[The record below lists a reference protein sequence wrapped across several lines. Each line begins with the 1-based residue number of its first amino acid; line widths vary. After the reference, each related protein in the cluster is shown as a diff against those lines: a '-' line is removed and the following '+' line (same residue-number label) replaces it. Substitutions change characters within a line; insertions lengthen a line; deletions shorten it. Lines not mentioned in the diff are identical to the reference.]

1 MYKQMRTLIF
11 LFLLPLPCTA
21 AESHWPGLPPDCWS
35 ESRMFHSTERIDP
48 WQKNTFIKTI
58 KAEKPKNGELSPNK
72 GYFFLVEGGSP
83 NGKIT
88 IYAEKDHLVQI
99 SFSELF
105 GLSDVKWINEKLLF
119 MRPWWG
125 RIAATDIIYDVEKE
139 QVIYSEFVT
148 DGYMAFQQ
156 FQESCPT
163 LGCQCIKKK

>member
-1 MYKQMRTLIF
+1 MYKQMRTIIF

-35 ESRMFHSTERIDP
+35 ESRMFHSTEKIDP

-58 KAEKPKNGELSPNK
+58 KAEKPKTGELSPNK

-148 DGYMAFQQ
+148 DGYLAFQQ

>member
-1 MYKQMRTLIF
+1 MRIIIF
-11 LFLLPLPCTA
+11 LFLLPLPCSA
-21 AESHWPGLPPDCWS
+21 AESDWPGLPPDCWS
-35 ESRMFHSTERIDP
+35 ESRLFHSAGKIDP
-48 WQKNTFIKTI
+48 WQKNTVIKTI
-58 KAEKPKNGELSPNK
+58 KAEKPKTGELSPNK
-72 GYFFLVEGGSP
+72 GYFFLVEGGRP

-148 DGYMAFQQ
+148 DGYIAFQQ

>member
-1 MYKQMRTLIF
+1 MYKQMRTIIF

-35 ESRMFHSTERIDP
+35 ESRMFHSTENIDP

-58 KAEKPKNGELSPNK
+58 KAEKPKTGELSPNK